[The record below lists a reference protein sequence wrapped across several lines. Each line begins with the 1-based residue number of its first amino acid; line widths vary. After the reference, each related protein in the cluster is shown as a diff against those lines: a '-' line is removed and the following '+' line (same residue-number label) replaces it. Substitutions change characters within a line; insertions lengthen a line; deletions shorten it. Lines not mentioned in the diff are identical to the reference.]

1 MTIETKGVSSAEGVL
16 VRLKN
21 YIAKGFFINAPT
33 MKTLID
39 EYVSKKHGRGNTKA
53 HFDKVNT
60 YDELTTDKMTIK
72 VFFKFLRV
80 IKIQK
85 VTFTITVTNIRGK
98 EVTVS
103 DTINIAP
110 QTAKGE
116 NDEQIH

>member
-1 MTIETKGVSSAEGVL
+1 MTIENKGVSSAESVL

-33 MKTLID
+33 LKTLVD
-39 EYVSKKHGRGNTKA
+39 EFVSKKYGRGNTKS

-60 YDELTTDKMTIK
+60 YNELTTDKMTIK
-72 VFFKFLRV
+72 VFFKFLRI

-103 DTINIAP
+103 DTINIALHP
-110 QTAKGE
+110 AKGE
-116 NDEQIH
+116 QDE